1 MIERILLVL
10 ILSLTFVLSACSSSE
25 SHEDLRDFIN
35 ENKKRPPGKIKEAP
49 QIKPYE
55 AFAYDAYRLR
65 SPFDRP
71 VSAQLQQ
78 QIISSSSNV
87 KPDATR
93 KKERL
98 EQYDLS
104 SLNMV
109 GTLRKDGALWAL
121 VSDPDG
127 SIERVRS
134 GNYVGRNNG
143 KITKLADDR
152 IELVEIVASGEGWLE
167 RPNILELKTAEEK

>member
-1 MIERILLVL
+1 MNSRTYLFLIMTAVTVL
-10 ILSLTFVLSACSSSE
+10 GACSSSE
-25 SHEDLRDFIN
+25 SHQDLRDFIE
-35 ENKKRPPGKIKEAP
+35 ENKRRPPGKIKEAP
-49 QIKPYE
+49 QIEPYE
-55 AFAYDAYRLR
+55 AFSYDAYRLR

-71 VSAQLQQ
+71 VSVQLQQ
-78 QIISSSSNV
+78 QIISSSGNV
-87 KPDATR
+87 KPDTTR

-109 GTLRKDGALWAL
+109 GTLKKDGALWAL
-121 VSDPDG
+121 ISDPDG
-127 SIERVRS
+127 SIERVRR

-143 KITKLADDR
+143 KITGLYENKVDL
-152 IELVEIVASGEGWLE
+152 IEIVASGEGWLE